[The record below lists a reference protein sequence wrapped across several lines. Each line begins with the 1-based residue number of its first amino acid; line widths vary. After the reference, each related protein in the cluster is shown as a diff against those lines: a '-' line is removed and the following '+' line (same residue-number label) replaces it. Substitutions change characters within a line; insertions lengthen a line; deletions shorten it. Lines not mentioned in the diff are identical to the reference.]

1 MNHTAP
7 TQQPVLLATRASPL
21 AMRQADIVRQRLLH
35 AAPRLPIQLVPMQ
48 TQGDVTLLND
58 ASSLSGKGLFLKEI
72 EEALLDGRGHV
83 AVHSLKDVPFPQ
95 TPGLTIAA
103 TLDAIDPRDALITK
117 QGLSLDQLPEGA
129 AVGTNS
135 LRRQAQVLSARPDLR
150 VLPLRGNVGSR
161 LQKLFDGQYDAIIL
175 AAAGLQRLGLSS
187 VNLTC
192 NNMHFFDV
200 MQWLPAPCQG
210 VLALQCRSDDQPMLE
225 LLAMLDESATR
236 QRTCAERSFAA
247 RLGADCRSALAAHA
261 VCLPAATMV
270 LHGWVASP
278 NGAQSIRLSRSA
290 PSDGAHA
297 LGIALAEDFLRAG
310 AAQVLHGC
318 AQRT

>member
-1 MNHTAP
+1 
-7 TQQPVLLATRASPL
+7 
-21 AMRQADIVRQRLLH
+21 
-35 AAPRLPIQLVPMQ
+35 MQ
-48 TQGDVTLLND
+48 TQGDVTLRND
-58 ASSLSGKGLFLKEI
+58 ALPLSGKGLFLKEI

-83 AVHSLKDVPFPQ
+83 AVHSLKDVPFLQ

-135 LRRQAQVLSARPDLR
+135 LRRQAQLLAARPDLR

-187 VNLTC
+187 VNLTSS
-192 NNMHFFDV
+192 NMHFLDV

-247 RLGADCRSALAAHA
+247 HLGADCRSALAAHA
-261 VCLPAATMV
+261 ICMPAAMMV

-278 NGAQSIRLSRSA
+278 NGEQSIRLSRSA